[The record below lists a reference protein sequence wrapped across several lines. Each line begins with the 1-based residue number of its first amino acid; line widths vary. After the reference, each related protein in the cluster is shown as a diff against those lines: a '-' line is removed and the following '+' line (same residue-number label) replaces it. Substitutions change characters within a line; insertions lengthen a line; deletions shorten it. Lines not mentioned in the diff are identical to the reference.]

1 MSNRRAALPL
11 LTRIRSIP
19 MRLRT
24 AALLA
29 IWAVAPTAGAQTVGD
44 HIAAGDREYASLKP
58 AAALPHYEAAIAADP
73 KNYEA
78 LWKASRTAVDI
89 GELETNADARKR
101 VYKTAEQ
108 YARRAVEANPSDAEG
123 HFHLARALGRTALS
137 LGKRD
142 RVKYAKEV
150 RAHALQALEH
160 NPKHAGALHVMGM
173 WNAEIMRL
181 SGFERFAAKT
191 LLGGKVFGEA
201 NWKNAVRYME
211 EAVAAEPERITH
223 RIDLAEIYEDVG
235 DKAKAREQYQFIGT
249 AAIKDAIDPTYKRKA
264 EERLKKLG

>member
-1 MSNRRAALPL
+1 
-11 LTRIRSIP
+11 

-29 IWAVAPTAGAQTVGD
+29 LCALARTVGAQTVTE
-44 HIAAGDREYASLKP
+44 HISAGDREYAALKP
-58 AAALPHYEAAIAADP
+58 TAALPHYEAALAVDP
-73 KNYEA
+73 RNYEA

-89 GELETNADARKR
+89 GELEANADRRKQIYR
-101 VYKTAEQ
+101 DAEQ
-108 YARRAVEANPSDAEG
+108 YARRGVEANPADPEG

-142 RVKYAKEV
+142 RVKYAGEV
-150 RAHALQALEH
+150 RAHALQALER

-181 SGFERFAAKT
+181 SGFQRFAAKT

-201 NWKNAVRYME
+201 SWKEAIRYME
-211 EAVAAEPERITH
+211 AAVAAEPERIVH
-223 RIDLAEIYEDVG
+223 RIDLGEIYEDVG
-235 DKAKAREQYQFIGT
+235 DKAKAREQYQVILRS
-249 AAIKDAIDPTYKRKA
+249 AIIDPKDPTYKRQA
-264 EERLKKLG
+264 EERLRKLG

>member
-1 MSNRRAALPL
+1 
-11 LTRIRSIP
+11 

-29 IWAVAPTAGAQTVGD
+29 ICALAPTARAQGVAE
-44 HIAAGDREYASLKP
+44 HIAAGDREYAALKP
-58 AAALPHYEAAIAADP
+58 AAALPHYEAAIAADST
-73 KNYEA
+73 NYEA
-78 LWKASRTAVDI
+78 LWKASRAAVDI
-89 GELETNADARKR
+89 GELEANMNVRKQS
-101 VYKTAEQ
+101 YKNGEQ
-108 YARRAVEANPSDAEG
+108 YARRAVEANPTDPEG
-123 HFHLARALGRTALS
+123 HFHLARSLGRTALS

-142 RVKYAKEV
+142 RVKYAGEV

-181 SGFERFAAKT
+181 SGLQRFAAKN
-191 LLGGKVFGEA
+191 LLGGKVFGQA
-201 NWKNAVRYME
+201 NWKEAVRYME
-211 EAVAAEPERITH
+211 AAVASEPERITH

-235 DKAKAREQYQFIGT
+235 DKGKAREQYQVILRS
-249 AAIKDAIDPTYKRKA
+249 AVRDAKDPVYKQQA